1 MRTAFILLVL
11 ALAGCSNVEAGD
23 EAGGVIASSAPP
35 SAVQASADA
44 HCQRYGK
51 VARIG
56 ALLSAGRRQFDCV
69 DAR

>member
-1 MRTAFILLVL
+1 MRATLILL
-11 ALAGCSNVEAGD
+11 ALALPGCSNVEAGD
-23 EAGGVIASSAPP
+23 EAGGVITSSAPP

-44 HCQRYGK
+44 HCGRYGK

-69 DAR
+69 AAR